1 MQKLLAALSIGQRI
15 TILTA
20 AILVCAALWGLT
32 HWKRENDFKP
42 LFTGLAS
49 DDAGALVQKLKE
61 SAIEYR
67 VSDNG
72 GVILVRSAK
81 VAEVRLEMAS
91 AGLPKSGRIGF
102 ELFDK
107 TNFGATEFTEHINY
121 RRALEGELE
130 RSVMSLSAVEQAR
143 VHLTFPKDSVFLDSR
158 QPAKASVMLRIRA
171 GARLTPANVVAV
183 SNLVAS
189 AVEGL
194 GPEAVSVLDMRGNLL
209 SRPRR
214 ASLFD
219 GSEPSDAILEF
230 RQSIE
235 KDLLAKVNSTL
246 EPLLGAE
253 KFRAGVS
260 VECDFSSGEQSEET
274 FDPTRSVMVTSQKT
288 EDVTGSSAQSGV
300 PGTASNL
307 PRPTSRPAG
316 SSGQVSRRTENIAY
330 QSSRTVRKTRL
341 PQGAVKRMSLSILV
355 DQVSRWEGQGKQ
367 MKHVLTPQSAET
379 MKAIHDLI
387 AGVTG
392 FSQERG
398 DQLIV
403 ECLPFESTR
412 NPDVDGAPGTPAPGT
427 TPAPVSNLPAWLLK
441 IWPGASPIALAAV
454 AGALLLI
461 PIALVM
467 FLRGRS
473 KRRNAPPESQPALAA
488 AKSERPLGSTAA
500 PRQNLEDQLAGQV
513 ALQERM
519 DIEALNTLKLP
530 PVTSKKAEVL
540 AKHLRETVKKDPPQT
555 TQVLR
560 TWITEAES

>member
-1 MQKLLAALSIGQRI
+1 MKKLLAALSIGQRI

-20 AILVCAALWGLT
+20 AIAVCAGLFGLT
-32 HWKRENDFKP
+32 HWKRESDFKP
-42 LFTGLAS
+42 LFSGLAS

-61 SAIEYR
+61 TGVDYR
-67 VSDNG
+67 VSENG
-72 GVILVRSAK
+72 AVLLVPSAR
-81 VAEVRLEMAS
+81 VAEVRLEMAA

-143 VHLTFPKDSVFLDSR
+143 VHLTFPKDSVFLESR
-158 QPAKASVMLRIRA
+158 QPAKASVMLRIRP
-171 GARLTPANVVAV
+171 GAQLTPANVVAV
-183 SNLVAS
+183 TNLVAS

-194 GPEAVSVLDMRGNLL
+194 APDAVSVLDMRGNLL

-214 ASLFD
+214 TSLSD
-219 GSEPSDAILEF
+219 GSDPSDAILEF

-235 KDLLAKVNSTL
+235 KDLLAKMNSTL

-330 QSSRTVRKTRL
+330 QSSRTIRKTRL
-341 PQGAVKRMSLSILV
+341 PQGTVKRMSLSILV
-355 DQVSRWEGQGKQ
+355 DQASRVEGQGKQ
-367 MKHVLTPQSAET
+367 MKRVLTPQSVET

-392 FSQERG
+392 FNQERG

-412 NPDVDGAPGTPAPGT
+412 NQDLDATPGPGAGPTPV
-427 TPAPVSNLPAWLLK
+427 PVSNLPAWLQKL
-441 IWPGASPIALAAV
+441 WPNANPIALAIV
-454 AGALLLI
+454 GGALLLI
-461 PIALVM
+461 PVVLIL

-473 KRRNAPPESQPALAA
+473 KHGQAVENQPALAA
-488 AKSERPLGSTAA
+488 ARSEHGAGANAA
-500 PRQNLEDQLAGQV
+500 PPRLNMEDQLAGQV

-519 DIEALNTLKLP
+519 DTEALNALRLP
-530 PVTSKKAEVL
+530 AATSKKAEVL

-560 TWITEAES
+560 TWLSESET

>member
-20 AILVCAALWGLT
+20 AVVVAAALYGLT
-32 HWKRENDFKP
+32 HWKKENDFKP

-49 DDAGALVQKLKE
+49 EDAGALVQKLKE

-107 TNFGATEFTEHINY
+107 TNFGATEFTEHVNY

-143 VHLTFPKDSVFLDSR
+143 VHLTFPKDSVFLESR
-158 QPAKASVMLRIRA
+158 QPAKASVMLRIRP

-183 SNLVAS
+183 TNLVAS

-194 GPEAVSVLDMRGNLL
+194 APEAVSVLDMRGNLL

-214 ASLFD
+214 TSLSD

-235 KDLLAKVNSTL
+235 KDLLAKVSSTL

-260 VECDFSSGEQSEET
+260 VECDFSSAEQSEET
-274 FDPTRSVMVTSQKT
+274 FDPTRSVMVSSQKT

-355 DQVSRWEGQGKQ
+355 DQASRWEGQGKL
-367 MKHVLTPQSAET
+367 MKHVLTPQSPET

-412 NPDVDGAPGTPAPGT
+412 NQELDGAPGPGT
-427 TPAPVSNLPAWLLK
+427 APAPVSNLPAWLQK
-441 IWPGASPIALAAV
+441 IWPNASPIALAAV

-461 PIALVM
+461 PVALIM

-473 KRRNAPPESQPALAA
+473 KRRNAPPEVQPALAA
-488 AKSERPLGSTAA
+488 RPERSPGANAA
-500 PRQNLEDQLAGQV
+500 LPRQNMEEQLAGQV
-513 ALQERM
+513 ALQERL

-560 TWITEAES
+560 TWITEGES